1 MKKLSFFHTPFFA
14 GGRVGAYAV
23 GANLLF
29 WGADG
34 PFKVHLRKPSY
45 TDTIEKKQNTGG
57 KYIMRKKGYAFIM
70 TAAMLAGI
78 MTTAG
83 LAQSTDS
90 NNTAVSELPK
100 I

>member
-1 MKKLSFFHTPFFA
+1 
-14 GGRVGAYAV
+14 
-23 GANLLF
+23 
-29 WGADG
+29 
-34 PFKVHLRKPSY
+34 
-45 TDTIEKKQNTGG
+45 
-57 KYIMRKKGYAFIM
+57 MRKKGYAFIM